1 MRLFGSLQTALV
13 IGLATVASAAS
24 RAREPLQRIAL
35 VKNADILTQTHRVTA
50 VSSFDLAFDVSGQ
63 RIRLSL
69 EPNHDLFVDGGR
81 ITHLNAD
88 GSIARSEPID
98 RLQHKVYKGKAWL
111 KRGNRW
117 DSVGW
122 ARIGLREDGLEPLFE
137 GTFSINH
144 DHHHV
149 KMASSYKATR
159 MEEDPDVDLRPKEF
173 MVVFRDSDMGKG
185 RNSDENMELKKRSKE
200 VGCPSDELIFNTQ
213 EHHPVFASMR
223 ARDESSAMSPS
234 LITAMFKRQD
244 DLQPGGNGAG
254 VDLSSTIGK
263 TAGCPSTRKV
273 ALVGV
278 AADCT
283 YVTSFNGDKNRTQSN
298 IIAAMNSASE
308 VFESSFNI
316 SLGVANLLITEPDC
330 PTQQQQAT
338 PWNQACSNSITIQ
351 DRLNQ
356 FSKWRGQQSDSY
368 SHWTLLSTCNTGS
381 AVGLAWLGQACTA
394 GSQDNT
400 GQAGETV
407 AGANV
412 VIRTDNE
419 WEVIAHETGHTYGA
433 VHDCTSQTC
442 ANKDVVNAQQ
452 CCPFTQSSCDANG
465 GFIMNPSTKDG
476 ISRFSPCTIGNI
488 CSALGRNSVK
498 SQCLTNNRDVTLLSG
513 PTCGNGIVEGDE
525 ECDCG
530 GVSGCKDNACCN
542 PQTCK
547 FINNAVCDDSNE
559 DCCRNCQFASASTV
573 CRGSVGTC
581 DPEETCTGNSPYCPE
596 DKTKPDGTD
605 CGNGLTCASGQCTSR
620 DMQCKTIMGSYTQ
633 GNDTY
638 ACDNSNCMLSCASPE
653 FGARCYGLQQN
664 FLDGTA
670 CTGGGTCQNGVCQG
684 GSVGK
689 EITTW
694 IQRNLSLVIGLA
706 AGIGGAL
713 LLCIFCCCLR
723 SYRRRSRLKKYAAA
737 RPPPMPYQSSQNGSQ
752 GRRHRNDPMGQP
764 QMTQYNNSRN
774 QYPPSGPQPGHW
786 TPNGNAPNGDVPMP
800 PPVHRSS
807 VRYA

>member
-1 MRLFGSLQTALV
+1 MRLFGSLQTALT
-13 IGLATVASAAS
+13 IGLATVAAAAS
-24 RAREPLQRIAL
+24 HARGPLQRIAL
-35 VKNADILTQTHRVTA
+35 VKNADILTHTHRVTA

-63 RIRLSL
+63 RVRLSL
-69 EPNHDLFVDGGR
+69 EPNHDLFVHGAR
-81 ITHLNAD
+81 ITHLNPD
-88 GSIARSEPID
+88 GSVASQEPID
-98 RLQHKVYKGKAWL
+98 RLQHKVYKGKTWL

-117 DSVGW
+117 DNVGW
-122 ARIGLREDGLEPLFE
+122 ARIALRHDGLDPLFE
-137 GTFSINH
+137 GTFSMNH

-149 KMASSYKATR
+149 KTASSYTATR
-159 MEEDPDVDLRPKEF
+159 MPDDPTVDVRDKDF

-185 RNSDENMELKKRSKE
+185 RHGENMELKKRAAN
-200 VGCPSDELIFNTQ
+200 VGCPSDELVFNTH
-213 EHHPVFASMR
+213 ENHPVYASMR
-223 ARDESSAMSPS
+223 ARGESPATSPS

-254 VDLSSTIGK
+254 VELSSTIGK

-283 YVTSFNGDKNRTQSN
+283 YVSSFKGDKNQTQTN
-298 IIAAMNSASE
+298 ILSAMNSASE

-316 SLGVANLLITEPDC
+316 SLGVANLLITEAEC

-338 PWNQACSNSITIQ
+338 PWNQACSNGITIQ

-356 FSKWRGQQSDSY
+356 FSKWRGQQKDTY

-381 AVGLAWLGQACTA
+381 AVGLAWLGQACTS

-400 GQAGETV
+400 GNSGETV

-452 CCPFTQSSCDANG
+452 CCPLSQGSCDAQG

-476 ISRFSPCTIGNI
+476 ISKFSPCSIGNI

-498 SQCLTNNRDVTLLSG
+498 SQCLTNNRDVSLLSG
-513 PTCGNGIVEGDE
+513 PTCGNGIVEGNE

-530 GVSGCKDNACCN
+530 GESGCKDNACCN
-542 PQTCK
+542 PKTCK

-559 DCCRNCQFASASTV
+559 DCCRNCKFASANTV
-573 CRGSVGTC
+573 CRTSVGTC
-581 DPEETCTGNSPYCPE
+581 DPEETCTGTSPYCPE
-596 DKTKPDGTD
+596 DKTKPDGSD

-664 FLDGTA
+664 FLDGTS
-670 CTGGGTCQNGVCQG
+670 CTGGGTCQNV
-684 GSVGK
+684 
-689 EITTW
+689 
-694 IQRNLSLVIGLA
+694 R
-706 AGIGGAL
+706 GILPICFL
-713 LLCIFCCCLR
+713 LH
-723 SYRRRSRLKKYAAA
+723 Y
-737 RPPPMPYQSSQNGSQ
+737 
-752 GRRHRNDPMGQP
+752 
-764 QMTQYNNSRN
+764 
-774 QYPPSGPQPGHW
+774 
-786 TPNGNAPNGDVPMP
+786 
-800 PPVHRSS
+800 
-807 VRYA
+807 